1 MNMAKKD
8 FNKNFTQLIEDAL
21 HSALEYVGYS
31 PDIDCIYIYISLER
45 SVQYLVFFKINECL
59 SLKHKLNEY
68 ATTTQIDVS
77 DENQRRL
84 NSNGN
89 AIAQGIRASFQDDG
103 REVPSSLKITYEP
116 KIGRLNSTMSYDKL
130 LDDEDADLLTMY
142 FRWFAEEGGVLEP
155 WQMI

>member
-1 MNMAKKD
+1 M
-8 FNKNFTQLIEDAL
+8 
-21 HSALEYVGYS
+21 
-31 PDIDCIYIYISLER
+31 
-45 SVQYLVFFKINECL
+45 FFKINECL

-68 ATTTQIDVS
+68 AITKQIDVS

-84 NSNGN
+84 NANGN

-116 KIGRLNSTMSYDKL
+116 KTGRLNSTMSYDKL
-130 LDDEDADLLTMY
+130 LDDEDSLTMY

>member
-1 MNMAKKD
+1 MATKD
-8 FNKNFTQLIEDAL
+8 FDKNFTHLIDDAL
-21 HSALEYVGYS
+21 HNALEYVGYS
-31 PDIDCIYIYISLER
+31 TDIDCIYIYVSLER

-68 ATTTQIDVS
+68 ATTKQIDVS

-103 REVPSSLKITYEP
+103 REVPSSLKIIYEP

-130 LDDEDADLLTMY
+130 LDDEEADLLTMY
-142 FRWFAEEGGVLEP
+142 FCWFAEEGGVLEH

>member
-1 MNMAKKD
+1 MATKEFD
-8 FNKNFTQLIEDAL
+8 KNFAHLIEDAL
-21 HSALEYVGYS
+21 HNALEYTGCS
-31 PDIDCIYIYISLER
+31 LDIDCIYIYISLER
-45 SVQYLVFFKINECL
+45 SVQYLVFFKINEHL
-59 SLKHKLNEY
+59 SLKSKLNEY
-68 ATTTQIDVS
+68 VTSQQIDVS

-103 REVPSSLKITYEP
+103 REVPSSLRITYEP
-116 KIGRLNSTMSYDKL
+116 KTGKLNSTMSYDKL
-130 LDDEDADLLTMY
+130 LDDEDPLTMY

>member
-1 MNMAKKD
+1 M
-8 FNKNFTQLIEDAL
+8 
-21 HSALEYVGYS
+21 GYS

-68 ATTTQIDVS
+68 AITKQIDVS

-84 NSNGN
+84 NANGN

-116 KIGRLNSTMSYDKL
+116 KTARLNSTMSYDKL
-130 LDDEDADLLTMY
+130 LDDEDSLTMY

>member
-1 MNMAKKD
+1 MNMATKD
-8 FNKNFTQLIEDAL
+8 FDKNFTHLIEDAL
-21 HSALEYVGYS
+21 HNALEYVGYS
-31 PDIDCIYIYISLER
+31 PDIDCIYIYIYLER
-45 SVQYLVFFKINECL
+45 SVQYLVFFKINGCL

-68 ATTTQIDVS
+68 VTTKQIDVS
-77 DENQRRL
+77 EENQRSL

-116 KIGRLNSTMSYDKL
+116 KTGRLNSTMSYDKL
-130 LDDEDADLLTMY
+130 LDDEDSLTMY
-142 FRWFAEEGGVLEP
+142 FRWFAVEGGVLEP